1 LSFNTNKSYCD
12 ITIIEKENKQKHA
25 IAVKRVDD
33 LIESLRNGDEEII
46 GYTTVPNNLTYDFY
60 LTQPDRDASFL
71 NGQSIVLKP
80 LYSSSRKRIDMRC
93 FDIIKC
99 IGAGGFSK
107 VFLVR
112 YK

>member
-1 LSFNTNKSYCD
+1 MSLNNNKSFCD
-12 ITIIEKENKQKHA
+12 ITVIDKENKHKQN

-33 LIESLRNGDEEII
+33 LIETLRNGDDEVV
-46 GYTTVPNNLTYDFY
+46 GYTTVPTNITYDFY
-60 LTQPDRDASFL
+60 LTQPDRDASFF

-80 LYSSSRKRIDMRC
+80 LYGTSRKRIDMRC
-93 FDIIKC
+93 FDIIRC